1 MYPNTYYS
9 KAVNIPTCK
18 TGCKTK
24 LNARSSHIQK
34 IIIHVI
40 KKKPNKKYIV
50 NIYPN
55 KILQLYDLIV
65 RALLV
70 VG

>member
-18 TGCKTK
+18 TGCKTE

-50 NIYPN
+50 KYPN

>member
-18 TGCKTK
+18 TGCKTEP
-24 LNARSSHIQK
+24 NARSSLIQK
-34 IIIHVI
+34 IIII
-40 KKKPNKKYIV
+40 EKKPNKKYIV
-50 NIYPN
+50 KYPN

>member
-9 KAVNIPTCK
+9 KAVNIPTYK
-18 TGCKTK
+18 TGCKTE

-50 NIYPN
+50 KYPN